1 LKLSTFVPKRGRLIL
16 EGLKSNLAKAGIIM
30 NFDAYLGLM
39 VFASLVSTIATF
51 LISLVILSFLL
62 ELVAALVFSF
72 LLGLLG
78 FVISVGICFF
88 YPSIG
93 ISARKQKMDANLP
106 LIANFMSVL
115 ASSGM
120 PPERVIRSLANVG
133 DEFNIGEEARRIVAD
148 IELNGMDLNAALKNA
163 SARAPSKD
171 FAIMLDGMVTTS
183 HMGGDIGSYLR
194 NEAEKY
200 KKTRKERLKGF
211 IESLSLIAEI
221 YVSFLIALPLAL
233 VIMLSVMSFIG
244 EGGLIAGLNPQLILL
259 LLTFVITPASV
270 SILLLLVDSITPT
283 R

>member
-51 LISLVILSFLL
+51 LVSLVILSFLL

>member
-51 LISLVILSFLL
+51 LVSLVILSFLL
-62 ELVAALVFSF
+62 ELVAALIFSF

-244 EGGLIAGLNPQLILL
+244 EGGLIAGLNPQVILL

>member
-51 LISLVILSFLL
+51 LVSLVILSFLL

-244 EGGLIAGLNPQLILL
+244 EGGLIAGLNPQVILL